1 MPCKDLVFVLS
12 LSFSFFFF
20 RKYAEAKACV
30 KNAMLTL
37 CRMTEEQ
44 VEVVNFFCDTFNPF
58 CFNLI
63 DPPMVKRSGG
73 GESTSLAS
81 YRFVVVLSVVVLI
94 RTLS

>member
-1 MPCKDLVFVLS
+1 M
-12 LSFSFFFF
+12 
-20 RKYAEAKACV
+20 
-30 KNAMLTL
+30 
-37 CRMTEEQ
+37 
-44 VEVVNFFCDTFNPF
+44 EVVNFFCDTFNPF